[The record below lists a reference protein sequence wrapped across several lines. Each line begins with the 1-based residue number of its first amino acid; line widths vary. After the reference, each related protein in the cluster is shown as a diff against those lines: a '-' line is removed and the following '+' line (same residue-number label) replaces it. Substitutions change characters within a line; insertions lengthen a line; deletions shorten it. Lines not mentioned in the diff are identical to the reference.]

1 MNIFTRK
8 KKLLATIANLEEQIR
23 IQSNEMDKLRKANT
37 DLNRLWRDA
46 VKENKG
52 LHDETIAT
60 KEAMRTQ
67 GMEHAAALGEKNQT
81 IEGLLAAID
90 EKDHIIAELHDTT
103 SGLAS
108 SVSDLKAKL
117 KAKSAKV
124 TQLTRKLEELK
135 AKDKPKTTKQ

>member
-8 KKLLATIANLEEQIR
+8 KTLLATIANLEEQIR

-37 DLNRLWRDA
+37 DNRLWRDA
-46 VKENKG
+46 VKENKR
-52 LHDETIAT
+52 LQDETIAT
-60 KEAMRTQ
+60 KESMRAQ
-67 GMEHAAALGEKNQT
+67 GMEHATALGEKNQT
-81 IEGLLAAID
+81 IEGLLADIA
-90 EKDHIIAELHDTT
+90 EKDHTIAELHDTT

-135 AKDKPKTTKQ
+135 AKDKPKTTKP